1 MTAAYARPRCTRLL
15 RPRNPTSIGI
25 PGAAAHGAHNA
36 WTAVF
41 VGLIPII
48 GLVAVGALIWAFARK
63 RDGEEP
69 G

>member
-1 MTAAYARPRCTRLL
+1 MHRLL
-15 RPRNPTSIGI
+15 LASQSHLHRV